1 MAFVPSW
8 VSGKGQCLFKART
21 MGKLLRS
28 PNHSANG
35 PSPSE
40 LRRPL
45 PPLLSANPAVHPVM
59 RRPHLARRNTR
70 NNGGEGLR
78 EHSRDKGLQRRKLRR
93 GGDKGS
99 FLTSR
104 SACAFLALRP
114 QVRQAH
120 GDRTDFPS
128 SPFHH

>member
-8 VSGKGQCLFKART
+8 VNGKGQCLFKAWT
-21 MGKLLRS
+21 MDKLLRS
-28 PNHSANG
+28 QNHSANG

-45 PPLLSANPAVHPVM
+45 PPLLSANPALHLVM
-59 RRPHLARRNTR
+59 HRPHLARRSTQ
-70 NNGGEGLR
+70 NNGGERLK
-78 EHSRDKGLQRRKLRR
+78 EHSRDKGLQRRKLRW

-104 SACAFLALRP
+104 SACAFLALCP
-114 QVRQAH
+114 QVHQAQ
-120 GDRTDFPS
+120 
-128 SPFHH
+128 